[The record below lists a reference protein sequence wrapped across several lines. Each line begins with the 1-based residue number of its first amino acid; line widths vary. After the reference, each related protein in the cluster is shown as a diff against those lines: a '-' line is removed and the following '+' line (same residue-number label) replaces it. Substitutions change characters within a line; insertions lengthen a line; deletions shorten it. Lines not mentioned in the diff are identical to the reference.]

1 MARGNSGIGARK
13 SVARMPAAAGGIFL
27 FTLFLLSA
35 CSRTGGLLGEV
46 TARSP
51 SGDVVRGSR
60 IHVRLIPST
69 EAFERDWAQAIASF
83 RQEVTPALGE
93 QKSAEHKA
101 EEARLA
107 WDHALT
113 AGSKTGAKSRRFR
126 SSAPA
131 QRLWTDVR
139 ATEALAFHAR
149 KRVREIVRKH
159 EDEAETLLDKY
170 ATQRVQTDQN
180 GHYALVKIPAGK
192 ANIYARFQEKDAT
205 FTWFVP
211 IQVKPGVQSLDLTQ
225 ENQGGAWPFVP

>member
-1 MARGNSGIGARK
+1 MAHEKSGIRGRK
-13 SVARMPAAAGGIFL
+13 TVEMAPIVAGSILLSIFL
-27 FTLFLLSA
+27 LFSA
-35 CSRTGGLLGEV
+35 CSRSGGLLGDV
-46 TARSP
+46 TARLP
-51 SGDVVRGSR
+51 SGEVVRGSR

-69 EAFERDWAQAIASF
+69 EAFERDWAQAITLF
-83 RQEVTPALGE
+83 RQEVAPAVEE
-93 QKSAEHKA
+93 QKAAEHKA
-101 EEARLA
+101 EEARLT

-113 AGSKTGAKSRRFR
+113 AGSKAGARSRRFR

-131 QRLWTDVR
+131 QRLWRDVR
-139 ATEALAFHAR
+139 ATESLAFQAR

-159 EDEAETLLDKY
+159 EEEADTLLDKY

-192 ANIYARFQEKDAT
+192 ANIYARFQEKNTT

-211 IQVKPGVQSLDLTQ
+211 IQVNAGVQSVDLTQ